1 MEKPRVAIRFKF
13 GGKEVEKKEKRET
26 KRVISKYLHK
36 EIQDRLKRKKK
47 KMEHHSIQMIAQF
60 CKSRKRGDYRTFSE
74 DLLLLSDLEQP

>member
-47 KMEHHSIQMIAQF
+47 KNGAPQYTNDCTI
-60 CKSRKRGDYRTFSE
+60 
-74 DLLLLSDLEQP
+74 L